1 MNNNHVSD
9 WVASFIGGGTLAAI
23 FTPKIWFES
32 IFPPHIIADIAI
44 KISVTILVSLIG
56 GIVGMFG
63 KEFYS
68 YKISP
73 LVKKWFKKKK

>member
-23 FTPKIWFES
+23 FTPTIWFES
-32 IFPPHIIADIAI
+32 ILPPHIVMDVAI

-63 KEFYS
+63 KDFYT

-73 LVKKWFKKKK
+73 LVRRWFKKKK